1 MPSSFE
7 RECEIGLLRS
17 ALVAAALRPKPS
29 TFTCGH
35 CGAELAFAGVRAEI
49 CPYCASPNVALG
61 DDRERVE
68 PLLIV
73 PFTVEAAAA
82 RHALARW
89 IGARRWFADRAFA
102 SARIDRLHGVYVPA
116 YLYGAVAT
124 TDYNAHIG
132 ENYTETE
139 TYTAKDERGREVT
152 KSRTI
157 TRTEYRVL
165 AGRHIGYVADV
176 VVSASAGMSHA
187 ELANAGAFDL
197 TQLRR
202 YQPELIAGWLAEHFS
217 RDAGACMRASRA
229 EAGDQIG
236 DELRRFMPG
245 DSYSDL
251 AYRTTVSWESL
262 DPVLVPVW
270 VLAVRYRDDKPA
282 LRVTINGQTGAV
294 AGRVP
299 IAWWKLAVAL
309 AMVAAIAAALW
320 WRLRA

>member
-1 MPSSFE
+1 VAVVE
-7 RECEIGLLRS
+7 RLQ
-17 ALVAAALRPKPS
+17 PS
-29 TFTCGH
+29 TFACGH

-49 CPYCASPNVALG
+49 CPYCASPNVAIG
-61 DDRERVE
+61 EAHEHVE
-68 PLLIV
+68 PLLIL
-73 PFTVEAAAA
+73 PFTVEDAAA
-82 RHALARW
+82 RHVLGRW

-124 TDYNAHIG
+124 TDYSAHIG

-152 KSRTI
+152 KTRTI

-165 AGRHIGYVADV
+165 SGRHVGYVADV
-176 VVSASAGMSHA
+176 VVGASAGID
-187 ELANAGAFDL
+187 LAGAGAFDL
-197 TQLRR
+197 SQLRR
-202 YQPELIAGWLAEHFS
+202 FQPELIAGWMAEHFS
-217 RDAGACMRASRA
+217 RDADACMRASRA

-236 DELRRFMPG
+236 DQLRRFMPG

-299 IAWWKLAVAL
+299 IAWRKLAVAL
-309 AMVAAIAAALW
+309 ATLAAIAAALW
-320 WRLRA
+320 WRLHA

>member
-1 MPSSFE
+1 M
-7 RECEIGLLRS
+7 
-17 ALVAAALRPKPS
+17 AAVLRPQSS
-29 TFTCGH
+29 TFACGH
-35 CGAELAFAGVRAEI
+35 CGAELAFAGVRTEI
-49 CPYCASPNVALG
+49 CPYCASPNIAGDVDGEHVA
-61 DDRERVE
+61 

-73 PFTVEAAAA
+73 PFTVDAAAA
-82 RHALARW
+82 RHALGRW
-89 IGARRWFADRAFA
+89 LGARRVFADGAFA
-102 SARIDRLHGVYVPA
+102 AARIDRLHGVYVPA

-124 TDYNAHIG
+124 TDYSAHIG

-152 KSRTI
+152 KTRTI

-165 AGRHIGYVADV
+165 SGRHVGYVADV

-187 ELANAGAFDL
+187 ELASAGAFDL
-197 TQLRR
+197 SQLRR
-202 YQPELIAGWLAEHFS
+202 FQPELISGWMAEHFS
-217 RDAGACMRASRA
+217 RDADACMRASRA

-245 DSYSDL
+245 DSFSDL

-282 LRVTINGQTGAV
+282 LRVTINGQTGEV

-299 IAWWKLAVAL
+299 LAWWKLAVAIATL
-309 AMVAAIAAALW
+309 AAIAAALW
-320 WRLRA
+320 WRLHA